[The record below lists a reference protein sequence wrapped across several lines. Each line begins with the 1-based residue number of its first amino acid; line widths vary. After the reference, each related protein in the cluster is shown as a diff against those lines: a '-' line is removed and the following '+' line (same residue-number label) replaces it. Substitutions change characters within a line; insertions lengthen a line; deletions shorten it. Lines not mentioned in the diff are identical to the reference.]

1 MSDKNDEYIDLVQES
16 EIAEIQAERKKA
28 VDKIIKK
35 NLRKQKTKSD
45 KILDARLWITL
56 IMFLVSLISG
66 LIIILSTK

>member
-1 MSDKNDEYIDLVQES
+1 MSDKNDEYIDLVQEA

>member
-1 MSDKNDEYIDLVQES
+1 MSDKNDEYIDLVQEA

-35 NLRKQKTKSD
+35 NLRKQKSKSD

-56 IMFLVSLISG
+56 TMFLVSLISG

>member
-1 MSDKNDEYIDLVQES
+1 MSDKNDEYIELVQEA

>member
-1 MSDKNDEYIDLVQES
+1 MSDKNDEYIDLVKES